1 MGNQRD
7 LKAFV
12 RYDGSGRVVAGSLI
26 FRRKKPTIGNFQEI
40 NSYKCCNFYQS
51 TIVVNIGS
59 SFPFTYPDFVIQS
72 VDGNSQYIFAYAQQ
86 TSGPV
91 NDIYEL
97 AAYFTST
104 LQYLGT
110 FKVLDGDLVFTPN
123 AATAAIFVGSGA
135 TSLEAYTFAD

>member
-40 NSYKCCNFYQS
+40 NSYKCCNFDQS
-51 TIVVNIGS
+51 TIVVTVQS
-59 SFPFTYPDFVIQS
+59 SFPFNYQDFVIQG
-72 VDGNSQYIFAYAQQ
+72 VGGNYQFIFAYAQ

-91 NDIYEL
+91 NDVYEL
-97 AAYFTST
+97 AAYFTNS

-123 AATAAIFVGSGA
+123 AATAAIFVGAGV

>member
-40 NSYKCCNFYQS
+40 NSYKCCNFDQS
-51 TIVVNIGS
+51 TIVVNVQS
-59 SFPFTYPDFVIQS
+59 EFPFTYPDFVIQGI
-72 VDGNSQYIFAYAQQ
+72 DGTYQYIFAYAQDG
-86 TSGPV
+86 TPV
-91 NDIYEL
+91 NDVFEL
-97 AAYFTST
+97 AAYYTST

-110 FKVLDGDLVFTPN
+110 FKVLGGDLVFTPN

-135 TSLEAYTFAD
+135 TSLEAYSFAD

>member
-40 NSYKCCNFYQS
+40 NSYKCCNFDQS
-51 TIVVNIGS
+51 TIVVNVQS
-59 SFPFTYPDFVIQS
+59 SFPFNYPDFVIQG
-72 VDGNSQYIFAYAQQ
+72 VGGNDQYIFTYAQ

-91 NDIYEL
+91 NDVYEL

-110 FKVLDGDLVFTPN
+110 FKVLGGDLVFTPN

-135 TSLEAYTFAD
+135 TSLEAHTFAD

>member
-40 NSYKCCNFYQS
+40 NSYKCCNFDQS
-51 TIVVNIGS
+51 PIVVDVQS
-59 SFPFTYPDFVIQS
+59 SYPFTYPDFVIQGA
-72 VDGNSQYIFAYAQQ
+72 DGNGQYIYTYGDS
-86 TSGPV
+86 TSV
-91 NDIYEL
+91 ANVYEL
-97 AAYFTST
+97 ADYFTST

-110 FKVLDGDLVFTPN
+110 FKVVDGDLIFAPN

-135 TSLEAYTFAD
+135 TSLSAHTFAD

>member
-40 NSYKCCNFYQS
+40 NSYKCCNFDQS
-51 TIVVNIGS
+51 TIIVTVTS
-59 SFPFTYPDFVIQS
+59 PFPFGYPDFVIQG
-72 VDGNSQYIFAYAQQ
+72 VGGNQQYIFTYGIDA
-86 TSGPV
+86 TV
-91 NDIYEL
+91 NDVYEL
-97 AAYFTST
+97 AAYLTST

-110 FKVLDGDLVFTPN
+110 FKVLSGDLVFTPN
-123 AATAAIFVGSGA
+123 AATAAIFVGSGV
-135 TSLEAYTFAD
+135 TSLEAFTFAD

>member
-40 NSYKCCNFYQS
+40 NSYKCCNFDQS
-51 TIVVNIGS
+51 TIVVNVQS
-59 SFPFTYPDFVIQS
+59 EFPFTYPDFVIE
-72 VDGNSQYIFAYAQQ
+72 GNGGNGQYIFTYAQ

-91 NDIYEL
+91 NDVFEL
-97 AAYFTST
+97 ADYYTNT

-110 FKVLDGDLVFTPN
+110 FKVLSGDLVFTPN
-123 AATAAIFVGSGA
+123 ASTAALFVASGV
-135 TSLEAYTFAD
+135 TSLSAYSFAD